1 MKISARLD
9 GRALSRALSRI
20 ADTIATSAL
29 DAVADAFADELNRA
43 REREGLSTSLVRGG
57 DARRRH
63 VGANDPESLAR
74 ELGSPGR
81 APAPWLAPVLP
92 GARAPMRAAARTAVA
107 RALSRFKRRA

>member
-9 GRALSRALSRI
+9 VRALSRALSRV
-20 ADTIATSAL
+20 ANTIETPAL
-29 DAVADAFADELNRA
+29 DAVADAFADELDHA
-43 REREGLSTSLVRGG
+43 REREGLSTPLVRSG

-92 GARAPMRAAARTAVA
+92 AVRVPMRAAARTAVA